1 MDGVTKNPNPNF
13 EFFVL
18 IVVVGLYANS
28 FKYSSVELASIFC
41 FAANFSAAVILAA
54 VSSNGAFLISDLAGK
69 SAAVSGISINTFV
82 FVTLLLVFLQL
93 MNLMGTSFFYLLHG
107 VPMDKKIPA
116 KAIAKAENSKDPK
129 VRKQAVLAET
139 LSKLRKKK

>member
-1 MDGVTKNPNPNF
+1 MAKKGDWIGKATQNKG
-13 EFFVL
+13 
-18 IVVVGLYANS
+18 GLH
-28 FKYSSVELASIFC
+28 
-41 FAANFSAAVILAA
+41 
-54 VSSNGAFLISDLAGK
+54 K
-69 SAAVSGISINTFV
+69 S
-82 FVTLLLVFLQL
+82 L
-93 MNLMGTSFFYLLHG
+93 G